1 MVKHTKQSE
10 SSVSNKEMANTPSP
24 ELEVSKK
31 AKKEKKTKGEEKSR
45 KEEPVTLPPSTSLFS
60 DANKVKFSK
69 PSEPA
74 IPSNPT
80 PVTKIEKKKPVNKH
94 AQDDFTVFVGN
105 LPTDIIAKPQ
115 TLKKAFSVF
124 GEVKTLRFRS
134 ISVEST
140 PISSFDK
147 KLLKKAA
154 IIQNKLSDE
163 KKSVNA
169 YIVFENK
176 DSVAKALSLNN
187 TVLLGRHIVVD
198 TVGKKE
204 HTDKDANSRTLFVG
218 NLPFKCDE
226 EELREFF
233 EKGMQEQ
240 KTRNGLKNQ
249 ETMVQSVRLIR
260 TKDTQRGKGIGYVVL
275 TSGIYMPLALLLNN
289 SKFGDREIRVTRYL
303 SNPVAIEKQKERDAA
318 RNGRKNGKKQS
329 RIGKPTPQNRDAAKK
344 VIEKMKK
351 EETSKEEKKEKLPKE
366 KKEKIAKEKPQKEKK
381 EGEKKE
387 KKSMNLSFMG
397 RKASLN
403 MNSINAVKRL
413 MKKAKK

>member
-1 MVKHTKQSE
+1 M
-10 SSVSNKEMANTPSP
+10 
-24 ELEVSKK
+24 
-31 AKKEKKTKGEEKSR
+31 
-45 KEEPVTLPPSTSLFS
+45 
-60 DANKVKFSK
+60 
-69 PSEPA
+69 
-74 IPSNPT
+74 
-80 PVTKIEKKKPVNKH
+80 
-94 AQDDFTVFVGN
+94 
-105 LPTDIIAKPQ
+105 
-115 TLKKAFSVF
+115 F
-124 GEVKTLRFRS
+124 GEVKNLRFRS

-154 IIQNKLSDE
+154 VIQNKLSDE

-249 ETMVQSVRLIR
+249 GTMVQSVRLIR

-275 TSGIYMPLALLLNN
+275 TV
-289 SKFGDREIRVTRYL
+289 D
-303 SNPVAIEKQKERDAA
+303 
-318 RNGRKNGKKQS
+318 
-329 RIGKPTPQNRDAAKK
+329 
-344 VIEKMKK
+344 VI
-351 EETSKEEKKEKLPKE
+351 
-366 KKEKIAKEKPQKEKK
+366 IVC
-381 EGEKKE
+381 
-387 KKSMNLSFMG
+387 NL
-397 RKASLN
+397 
-403 MNSINAVKRL
+403 
-413 MKKAKK
+413 